1 VSAPRRS
8 FAALAAVVCL
18 GALDATGAGFEARV
32 RSPAGAPVEDAAV
45 VLEPV
50 SGKLPQPKAQ
60 AFIEQR
66 DREFVP
72 YLSIVQKGAAV
83 HFPNRDKLKHHVYSF
98 SPAKTFEIKLYA
110 GQPAQPVIFDKAGE
124 VALGCNIHDWM
135 EAHMLVVD
143 SPWFGKTGADG
154 IARIAQVPAGR
165 YRLRVW
171 HPRQKAAAAPQDVMI
186 GATPGQRAELALDV
200 APREP
205 HDKPPLDSGS
215 Y

>member
-1 VSAPRRS
+1 MRLRS
-8 FAALAAVVCL
+8 TVAVVAVACF
-18 GALDATGAGFEARV
+18 GVLDATGADFEAMV
-32 RSPAGAPVEDAAV
+32 RSPSGGPVEDVAV

-50 SGKLPQPKAQ
+50 SGKVPQPKAQ
-60 AFIEQR
+60 ASIEQR

-83 HFPNRDKLKHHVYSF
+83 DFPNRDNLKHHVYSF

-110 GQPAQPVIFDKAGE
+110 GQPAQPVVFDKTGE

-135 EAHMLVVD
+135 EAHVLVVD
-143 SPWFGKTGADG
+143 SPWFAKTGADG
-154 IARIAQVPAGR
+154 IARIAQVPAGS

-171 HPRQKAAAAPQDVMI
+171 HPRQKSAIAIQNVVL
-186 GATPGQRAELALDV
+186 GATSLRRTELVLEV
-200 APREP
+200 TPRLP
-205 HDKPPLDSGS
+205 RHKPAVDPGS

>member
-1 VSAPRRS
+1 MA
-8 FAALAAVVCL
+8 
-18 GALDATGAGFEARV
+18 ALDAAGAGFEARV
-32 RSPAGAPVEDAAV
+32 QSQAGTPVEDAAV

-50 SGKLPQPKAQ
+50 SGRVPQPKAQ
-60 AFIEQR
+60 VRIEQR

-83 HFPNRDKLKHHVYSF
+83 DFPNRDTLKHHVYSF
-98 SPAKTFEIKLYA
+98 SPARTFEIKLYA
-110 GQPAQPVIFDKAGE
+110 GQPAQPVVFDKAGE

-135 EAHMLVVD
+135 EAHVLVVD

-171 HPRQKAAAAPQDVMI
+171 HPRQKAAAALQDVVI
-186 GATPGQRAELALDV
+186 GATPARRAELALDV

-205 HDKPPLDSGS
+205 RHKPPADSGS